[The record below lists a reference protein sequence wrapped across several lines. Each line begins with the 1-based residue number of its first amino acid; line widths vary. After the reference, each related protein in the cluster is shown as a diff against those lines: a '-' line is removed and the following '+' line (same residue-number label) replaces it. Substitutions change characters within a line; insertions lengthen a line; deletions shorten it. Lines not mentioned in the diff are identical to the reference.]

1 MCRLVIKFIHCAV
14 FFLLLFTS
22 INSAF
27 AQAHWQK
34 DQYIIDSFVNIAL
47 KREYIKGVTTK
58 LNRWRAPL
66 NIFIESEIG
75 DEKFQ
80 RQIYAVQANHLT
92 MITGHPVNIVE
103 SADKANVFIV
113 FTSKSKM
120 KVNAL
125 KYMPTISNIDN
136 VLKHARCMASIKS
149 NKKSEII
156 RGMVVIPVNTTI
168 HSGHFIDC
176 IVEELT
182 QMMGLPNDSVAVY
195 PSIFNDRSID
205 TYISGLDYLL
215 LKIAYDPLLKA
226 GMSEKQV
233 RATLP
238 AVLDKLKRSGDIEN
252 AQKRVLKGSLQ
263 MWLETTH

>member
-1 MCRLVIKFIHCAV
+1 LFSFTV
-14 FFLLLFTS
+14 F
-22 INSAF
+22 NPAF
-27 AQAHWQK
+27 GQAHWQK

-58 LNRWRAPL
+58 LNRWRASL
-66 NIFIESEIG
+66 NIFIESEVG

-80 RQIYAVQANHLT
+80 RKIYAIQANHLA

-103 SADKANVFIV
+103 SPDKANVFVV

-156 RGMVVIPVNTTI
+156 KGMVVIPVNTTI
-168 HSGHFIDC
+168 QSGHFIDC

-205 TYISGLDYLL
+205 SYISGLDYLL
-215 LKIAYDPLLKA
+215 LKIAYDPLLKT
-226 GMSEKQV
+226 GMTEKQV

-238 AVLDKLKRSGDIEN
+238 AILDKLKRSGDIEH

-263 MWLETTH
+263 TWLARMH